1 MKRGLLIV
9 LLGIA
14 FLVIVTG
21 LGTFITNYMP
31 AMNTP
36 QSQTTQAGPYTV
48 TLRVNPNPPST
59 SQPVICTIQIRQN
72 ATPIN
77 GAQVTLEGAQTD
89 MGLDTS
95 VVQARAQG
103 TGTYTARVS
112 FSTSGSW
119 QMQVTITLPGKAALH
134 AAFMITA
141 Q

>member
-1 MKRGLLIV
+1 MKRGLLII
-9 LLGIA
+9 LLGIT
-14 FLVIVTG
+14 FLIIVTG

-31 AMNTP
+31 TMNTP
-36 QSQTTQAGPYTV
+36 QTQTTQVGPYTV

-59 SQPVICTIQIRQN
+59 SQPANCTIRILQN
-72 ATPIN
+72 TTPIK

-103 TGTYTARVS
+103 AGTYSAQVF

-119 QMQVTITLPGKAALH
+119 QMQVTLTLPGKPALH
-134 AAFMITA
+134 VAFTVTV